1 MNFVHYKKFVGLHL
15 FMMVLEL
22 GMNLKFI
29 WYCTDVFEIAVVE
42 NGYWK
47 CDQKIAKY
55 WFIWMFVWFKSW
67 HSRTSVCWI
76 CFFWY
81 HQVQYFE
88 FILSAQHCYIL
99 HRNAKKTIVT
109 CILTTRH
116 HIQSNM
122 QDRLMQLVQ
131 LMQYV
136 KIESFSMVLSNK
148 VLNVSIS
155 SNDVRTYQSLGFDT
169 TSFNEEDE

>member
-67 HSRTSVCWI
+67 HLRTSVCWI
-76 CFFWY
+76 CLFWY

-88 FILSAQHCYIL
+88 FISSAQLCYIL
-99 HRNAKKTIVT
+99 HKNAKENY
-109 CILTTRH
+109 RH
-116 HIQSNM
+116 MYSHNKASHS
-122 QDRLMQLVQ
+122 VK
-131 LMQYV
+131 YV
-136 KIESFSMVLSNK
+136 G
-148 VLNVSIS
+148 SIDAIGS
-155 SNDVRTYQSLGFDT
+155 VNAVHEDWIF
-169 TSFNEEDE
+169 FNGLIK